1 MSEADRA
8 LALRRLEQA
17 RHHEEVRAV
26 VEKLVAGTMS
36 RDEAMAWGRGV
47 SGGAHNGPTGLVVNA
62 LIFID
67 ERDAKGRL
75 FVGEASLHAY
85 LDVLRH
91 GTHWAARDPLLGLP
105 LDIDGFAARVG
116 GEVVHWL
123 EDGTGWLAE
132 VRWAARTSGWSYSAQ
147 APGQGARG
155 PVSIHPLPGTDLLRS
170 VHDVFEDLAVDERD
184 VHIVPELVPLLEQL
198 PRWALWREDD
208 NANRFEIERSCCF
221 AKLELHERTMRE
233 RGHRQF
239 YWIDPAD

>member
-8 LALRRLEQA
+8 KALRRLEQA

-36 RDEAMAWGRGV
+36 RDEARAWARGV

-91 GTHWAARDPLLGLP
+91 GTHWAARDPMLGLP
-105 LDIDGFAARVG
+105 LDIDEFAARVG
-116 GEVVHWL
+116 REVVHWL

-155 PVSIHPLPGTDLLRS
+155 PVSIHPVDL
-170 VHDVFEDLAVDERD
+170 
-184 VHIVPELVPLLEQL
+184 VPELVPLLEQL

-208 NANRFEIERSCCF
+208 NANRFEIERSYCF